1 MKLWPRRRPA
11 PAPARPRANP
21 TRIAV
26 LEHDLLGI
34 PPQPGTAAALAI
46 ALRRTGTCLEHDAAD
61 VTGFGDARPSAVC
74 VRCGV
79 HLVQGEGGGWAPA
92 RA

>member
-1 MKLWPRRRPA
+1 VKFWPRRAPA

-34 PPQPGTAAALAI
+34 PPEPGTAAALSI
-46 ALRRTGTCLEHDAAD
+46 ALRSAGTCFRHDP
-61 VTGFGDARPSAVC
+61 VETTGLGEQTNGVC
-74 VRCGV
+74 TRCGAAMV
-79 HLVQGEGGGWAPA
+79 LDDEGDWTIA